1 MIAIETDRLIIR
13 NFCLDDWQNLQE
25 VAIEYRAS
33 EWAKYED
40 PWPTSAQEVK
50 GMVEWFAKGDDYL
63 AVCLKATG
71 KLIGLI
77 AIERRKDQEG
87 AVHNLGYVFHPGYH
101 GHGYATEGCK
111 AAMEYV
117 FGQLAADG
125 ILTGTHP
132 ANKSSVRLLKKLGLR
147 KVSGDEFAISKEEW
161 LALWEREG
169 KMESYRKLCL
179 KRQTELRRV
188 MTRSGQYDEAI
199 QLFLTQHAILHS
211 AEVSA
216 KEALAEPWSFEDA
229 ILDDMTEERIRRVPR
244 SCEHSVAW
252 IIWHIARCED
262 ITMNLLVAG
271 SPQVLNQ
278 DGWVDRINSP
288 ICHAGNEMDAVGV
301 ARFSDA
307 LDIDAL
313 RAYRVAVGR
322 RTREIVKQLG
332 SEDLKRKVDPAR
344 LQRVWD
350 EGAVV
355 EAASG
360 IVDYWGKRDVA
371 GLLLMPASR
380 HPIIHLNE
388 ALKLK
393 RRRR

>member
-1 MIAIETDRLIIR
+1 MITIETDRLTIR
-13 NFCLDDWQNLQE
+13 NFGPDDWQDLQE
-25 VAIEYRAS
+25 VAVQYRAS

-40 PWPTSAQEVK
+40 PWPTSTAEVK
-50 GMVEWFAKGDDYL
+50 GMVERFAQGDDYL
-63 AVCLKATG
+63 AACLKATG

-101 GHGYATEGCK
+101 GHGYAAEGCR

-132 ANKSSVRLLKKLGLR
+132 DNASSVRLLKKLGLGEIGR
-147 KVSGDEFAISKEEW
+147 GEFAISKEEW
-161 LALWEREG
+161 LALWERVG
-169 KMESYRKLCL
+169 KMESYRRLCL
-179 KRQTELRRV
+179 KRQTELRRA
-188 MTRSGQYDEAI
+188 MTRSGQYYEAI
-199 QLFLTQHAILHS
+199 QLFLTQHAMLHS
-211 AEVSA
+211 AKASTE
-216 KEALAEPWSFEDA
+216 EALAEPWSFEDG
-229 ILDDMTEERIRRVPR
+229 ILDDMTEEQIRRVPHN
-244 SCEHSVAW
+244 CEHSVAW

-278 DGWVDRINSP
+278 GGWVDRINLP
-288 ICHAGNEMDAVGV
+288 ICHAGNEMDAVDV

-332 SEDLKRKVDPAR
+332 PEDLKRKVDPVR
-344 LQRVWD
+344 LQHIWD

-360 IVDYWGKRDVA
+360 IVDYWGRRNVA

-380 HPIIHLNE
+380 HLIIHLNE

>member
-1 MIAIETDRLIIR
+1 MITIETARLIIR
-13 NFCLDDWQNLQE
+13 NFCSDDWQDLQE
-25 VAIEYRAS
+25 VAIEYQAS

-40 PWPTSAQEVK
+40 PWPTSTEEVK
-50 GMVEWFAKGDDYL
+50 GMVEWFAKGDGYL
-63 AVCLKATG
+63 AARLKATG

-101 GHGYATEGCK
+101 GHGYATEGCR

-132 ANKSSVRLLKKLGLR
+132 DNAPSVRLLKKLGLKEINR
-147 KVSGDEFAISKEEW
+147 GEFATSKEEW
-161 LALWEREG
+161 LALWEGVG
-169 KMESYRKLCL
+169 KMEHYRKLCL
-179 KRQTELRRV
+179 KRQTELRQIL
-188 MTRSGQYDEAI
+188 TRSGQYDEAI
-199 QLFLTQHAILHS
+199 RLFLTQHAMLHS
-211 AEVSA
+211 ARVAET
-216 KEALAEPWSFEDA
+216 EPWSFEDA
-229 ILDDMTEERIRRVPR
+229 VLDDMTGGHIRRIPR
-244 SCEHSVAW
+244 NCEHSVAW

-271 SPQVLNQ
+271 SPQVLSQ
-278 DGWVDRINSP
+278 DGWLERTKSP
-288 ICHAGNEMDAVGV
+288 ICHTGNEMDETGIADFSAAV
-301 ARFSDA
+301 
-307 LDIDAL
+307 DIQSL

-332 SEDLKRKVDPAR
+332 PEDLKRKVDPVH
-344 LQRVWD
+344 LQRIWD

-380 HPIIHLNE
+380 HHIVHLNE

-393 RRRR
+393 RRRQ